1 MLRVRGSGRPRTFT
15 AAVVTACVLGS
26 ALQAGSA
33 GAVAGCAQESGH
45 WAPTGY
51 VSAAAYGARGDGVTD
66 DAAAVQCA
74 VNSGSDVWFPTG
86 TYELGASVSLP
97 TALKLTGESDSPT
110 PTVIRGTVPGLV
122 LGETAAATN
131 TTRTGTITL
140 QDLFFDSIQV
150 GVNGTRT
157 SAVLERNVFSDAR
170 GHISQLNSPANQQL
184 VLNRVIGTN
193 RVTDSVFLHG
203 DRSTDAVAMS
213 LYRTTG
219 LSIQRNVI
227 GLELSESGR
236 LEDWPGHANWTERSS
251 DGTVNPS
258 PARVSLPAKLA
269 ALRTALALGDSQG
282 HYRSG
287 LYTGFD
293 SLLNVDSNIFDADPA
308 TPSLRD
314 HAAYLKG
321 VSGRFTRN
329 WIRGWPN
336 AAEGGVKVRNSDGP
350 LTVGANRLVDTPVL
364 LYVYSDPTYPL
375 TLRDVDVCANVLE
388 VATHDDPAH
397 AGITYYENVRPAGLS
412 GIRVHRNTFADPTH
426 TTGVTAGQLAP
437 AVLSQTEA
445 DAITVYASNSY
456 QDTGGTVPVT
466 VPAGITLAPVAGA
479 PASDA
484 CGGLTAPSYAARAY
498 GG

>member
-1 MLRVRGSGRPRTFT
+1 MRRTGRTPAFT
-15 AAVVTACVLGS
+15 AAVVTACLLGTASQVDS
-26 ALQAGSA
+26 AAAAGSCGQA
-33 GAVAGCAQESGH
+33 SGH
-45 WAPTGY
+45 WAPAGY
-51 VSAAAYGARGDGVTD
+51 VSVAAYGARGDGVTD

-97 TALKLTGESDSPT
+97 TALTVTGESDSAT
-110 PTVIRGTVPGLV
+110 PTVIRGSVGGLV
-122 LGETAAATN
+122 FGETAAATN

-150 GVNGTRT
+150 GVNGTKT

-184 VLNRVIGTN
+184 VLNRLTGTS

-219 LSIQRNVI
+219 LSIQRNVV
-227 GLELSESGR
+227 GLELSESEW
-236 LEDWPGHANWTERSS
+236 LEDWPGHHNWTDRSS
-251 DGTVNPS
+251 DGTTNPS

-269 ALRTALALGDSQG
+269 TLRTALGLGDSQG

-293 SLLNVDSNIFDADPA
+293 TLLNVDSNIFDADPA
-308 TPSLRD
+308 TPSVRD

-321 VSGRFTRN
+321 VSGRYIRN
-329 WIRGWPN
+329 WVRGWPN

-375 TLRDVDVCANVLE
+375 TLREVDVCANVLE
-388 VATHDDPAH
+388 VATLDDPTH
-397 AGITYYENVRPAGLS
+397 AGITYYENVQPTGLS
-412 GIRVHRNTFADPTH
+412 GIRAYRNTFVDPTH
-426 TTGVTAGQLAP
+426 TTGVIAGQLSP

-445 DAITVYASNSY
+445 NAFTVYASNSY

-479 PASDA
+479 PATDA
-484 CGGLTAPSYAARAY
+484 CSGLTVPSYALPAY
-498 GG
+498 GR